1 MKFNVTELV
10 YFRRNLLLYMPNFFF
25 VLKVSAFRK
34 ISFFPY
40 DSSHVSFCQLCF
52 FFSHRQG
59 FVSFAPL

>member
-40 DSSHVSFCQLCF
+40 DSFHVSFCQLCF
-52 FFSHRQG
+52 FFFRT
-59 FVSFAPL
+59 VRDL